1 MLVVISN
8 KTHFWLA
15 EESTKWKYF
24 NIVSGIDTTQCSTYC
39 PVTTLK
45 TEVGLLSQAN
55 LKSHW
60 FRLPSVPSRSTR
72 TWRSWKLF
80 LKESIASSK
89 KKTHFTSCPWAEQRC
104 CGKGVTSP
112 DTESFRSQVE
122 ISTLKIRPHFSL
134 NSFKFFEVAKIVRAC
149 YCLESTF
156 GIAFAMLHLFSSTY
170 FGFIPVFLFSLKLY
184 WVHLIVHPS
193 SSNQPGWLW
202 RPLGTIV
209 PMHETEKAAGND
221 STHAWNRQGRWER

>member
-134 NSFKFFEVAKIVRAC
+134 NSFKFFEVSEASAFSKEHKHQTPKLSRLVIALKAPLAQLLQC
-149 YCLESTF
+149 YICSAPRILDSFLYFCL
-156 GIAFAMLHLFSSTY
+156 ASSYIECT
-170 FGFIPVFLFSLKLY
+170 
-184 WVHLIVHPS
+184 W
-193 SSNQPGWLW
+193 
-202 RPLGTIV
+202 
-209 PMHETEKAAGND
+209 
-221 STHAWNRQGRWER
+221 